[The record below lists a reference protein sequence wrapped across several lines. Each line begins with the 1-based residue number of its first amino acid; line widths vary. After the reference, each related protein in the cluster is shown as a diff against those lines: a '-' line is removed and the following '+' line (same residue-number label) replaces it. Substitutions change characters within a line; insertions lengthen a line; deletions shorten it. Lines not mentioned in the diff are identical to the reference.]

1 MIANLPPSYREAQQ
15 VAARHTAAEGAI
27 GHDLLQSPPRV
38 SVQSRH
44 LVVDLSHNVRDTQ
57 PPEGEFRPLMTQT
70 DVRRYQSRARSTETF
85 GRVLCSARDQH
96 LIVDGPVQNG
106 CPGEAI
112 TPAELFL
119 SGVAACGVELIQVLA
134 KQSNVP
140 LRAVSASIEA
150 TQDPS
155 APVRPDVNLFNTVRL
170 SLELSGVSQEQGSDL
185 VERFK
190 RR

>member
-1 MIANLPPSYREAQQ
+1 
-15 VAARHTAAEGAI
+15 
-27 GHDLLQSPPRV
+27 
-38 SVQSRH
+38 
-44 LVVDLSHNVRDTQ
+44 
-57 PPEGEFRPLMTQT
+57 MTQAE
-70 DVRRYQSRARSTETF
+70 VRRYKTGARSTDTF
-85 GRVLCSARDQH
+85 GRVLVSARDQH

-134 KQSNVP
+134 KGLDVP
-140 LRAVSASIEA
+140 LGGVSAAIEA

-155 APVRPDVNLFNTVRL
+155 APVRPDVNLFNTVRI
-170 SLELSGVSQEQGSDL
+170 SLELSGVTQAQGQDL
-185 VERFK
+185 VDRFK

>member
-1 MIANLPPSYREAQQ
+1 M
-15 VAARHTAAEGAI
+15 
-27 GHDLLQSPPRV
+27 
-38 SVQSRH
+38 
-44 LVVDLSHNVRDTQ
+44 TQ
-57 PPEGEFRPLMTQT
+57 PAE
-70 DVRRYQSRARSTETF
+70 VRRYQTRARSTDTF
-85 GRVLCSARDQH
+85 GRVLISARDQH

-134 KQSNVP
+134 RQQNVP
-140 LRAVSASIEA
+140 LTSVKAAIDA
-150 TQDPS
+150 TQDPN
-155 APVRPDVNLFNTVRL
+155 APVRSDVNVFNSVRIH
-170 SLELSGVSQEQGSDL
+170 LELGGVSQEQGQDL

>member
-1 MIANLPPSYREAQQ
+1 MTQ
-15 VAARHTAAEGAI
+15 AAE
-27 GHDLLQSPPRV
+27 
-38 SVQSRH
+38 
-44 LVVDLSHNVRDTQ
+44 T
-57 PPEGEFRPLMTQT
+57 
-70 DVRRYQSRARSTETF
+70 RRYQTGAKSTDTF
-85 GRVLCSARDQH
+85 GRVLVSARDQH

-134 KQSNVP
+134 RGQNVP
-140 LRAVSASIEA
+140 LRSVSAAIEA
-150 TQDPS
+150 TQNPA
-155 APVRPDVNLFNTVRL
+155 APVRPDVNLFNSVHIQ
-170 SLELSGVSQEQGSDL
+170 LELGGVTHDQAHDL